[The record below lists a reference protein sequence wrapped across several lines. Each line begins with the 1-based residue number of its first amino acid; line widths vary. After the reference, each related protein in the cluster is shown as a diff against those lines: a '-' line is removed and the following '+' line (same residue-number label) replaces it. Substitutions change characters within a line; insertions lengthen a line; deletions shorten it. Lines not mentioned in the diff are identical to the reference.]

1 MKYKMVAI
9 DLDGTLLNS
18 NNQLSLHNRETI
30 KKAAEKG
37 VEILLISGRPYI
49 SIKHV
54 ADELGLKECFIVA
67 LAGCDIRR
75 YPSNKSIFHSEMSKD
90 QISNLS
96 RIADDLGCY
105 MQIFNLDG
113 EYFFRDKTVFSKM
126 YEEYFGYSGK
136 EHKLADVNNVCKA
149 MYIME
154 EEKMPIIEKQLEK
167 QLPEGLRAEKIWR
180 SMIDIYNDEIDKGK
194 ALEYV
199 VQNLGLNMEE
209 VIAFGDEKVD
219 FSMIKKVG
227 LGVAMANAIEEI
239 KECADEIT
247 LSNDEDGVAY
257 IIEKYIL

>member
-30 KKAAEKG
+30 KKASEKG

-49 SIKHV
+49 SMKSI
-54 ADELGLKECFIVA
+54 ADELELKECFIVA
-67 LAGCDIRR
+67 LAGCDIRK
-75 YPSNKSIFHSEMSKD
+75 YPSNESIFHSEISKD
-90 QISNLS
+90 QILNLS
-96 RIADDLGCY
+96 RIADELGCY
-105 MQIFNLDG
+105 MQIFNLNG
-113 EYFFRDKTVFSKM
+113 EYFFRNQTVFSKM

-136 EHKLADVNNVCKA
+136 ECNLTDVYNVCKA

-154 EEKMPIIEKQLEK
+154 EENMPIVEKVLEK
-167 QLPEGLRAEKIWR
+167 KLPQGLRAEKIWKN
-180 SMIDIYNDEIDKGK
+180 MIDIYNAEIDKGK

-199 VQNLGLNMEE
+199 VQNLGLNMED

-219 FSMIKKVG
+219 FSMIKKAG

-239 KECADEIT
+239 KECANEIT
-247 LSNDEDGVAY
+247 LSNDEDGVAH